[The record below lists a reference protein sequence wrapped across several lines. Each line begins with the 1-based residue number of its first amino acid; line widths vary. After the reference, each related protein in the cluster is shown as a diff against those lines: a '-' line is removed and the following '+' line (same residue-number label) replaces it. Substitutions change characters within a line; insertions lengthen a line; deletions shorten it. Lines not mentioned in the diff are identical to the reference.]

1 MKSYKLYIAA
11 LAAIGF
17 TMPACQQNEGIPE
30 QTVYSDEAIV
40 FTTPY
45 TVRSSVLRDG
55 DFNEGDQ
62 VGVIGYCNRG
72 THPDYP
78 NRESGPF
85 EWEAKKVFAQPDMF
99 YNTSLTYEGNG
110 YLAYSSYVTGENQRE
125 NGICPWYND
134 PTYLY
139 SFFAYYPY
147 VNVSG
152 KNNEG
157 MVSIDGQNNMGTIKL
172 TGRNDEGN
180 PSITYTMPYNAN
192 SSLDTDLELNRV
204 PDLMLA
210 YAIDRRQANG
220 AVPLSFRHMFTAL
233 QFEVNNYTDQ
243 NATIESIEIVGTKY
257 YRSLKVTGEQSG
269 YDVGNDWYN
278 GTFTVVSGQGV
289 TCPRGEGTIETGI
302 TPTKTPIADADG
314 DPITL
319 MFITDDDNNNDNKG
333 AIVDSNGSCEIRVN
347 IMGRSGTATMDLKN
361 NKTFNAGRRNIFS
374 INLVGNDIVLQLRPT
389 DTWEDDGDSDIV
401 FE

>member
-1 MKSYKLYIAA
+1 MMKSYKLYIAA
-11 LAAIGF
+11 LAAIVL
-17 TMPACQQNEGIPE
+17 TMPACRQDEGIPE
-30 QTVYSDEAIV
+30 QTEYSDEAIV

-45 TVRSSVLRDG
+45 SVRSSVLRNG
-55 DFNEGDQ
+55 DFNEGEQ

-72 THPDYP
+72 THPEYP
-78 NRESGPF
+78 DRESGPF
-85 EWEAKKVFAQPDMF
+85 EWEAKKVFAMPDMF

-110 YLAYSSYVTGENQRE
+110 YLAYSSYVTGTNDTEQ
-125 NGICPWYND
+125 GICPWYND

-147 VNVSG
+147 VSVSG
-152 KNNEG
+152 NNNEG
-157 MVSIDGQNNMGTIKL
+157 TVKIDGNNSGTIRL
-172 TGRNDEGN
+172 TERDHQGN
-180 PSITYTMPYNAN
+180 PSITYTMPYDV
-192 SSLDTDLELNRV
+192 SSSSGTSLALNRV

-220 AVPLSFRHMFTAL
+220 AVQLDFRHMFTAL
-233 QFEVNNYTDQ
+233 QFEVNNYTSQD
-243 NATIESIEIVGTKY
+243 ATIESIEIVGRNY
-257 YRSLKVTGEQSG
+257 YRSLTVTGEQSG
-269 YDVGNDWYN
+269 YDVGTDRYD

-302 TPTKTPIADADG
+302 MPTKTTIADADG

-333 AIVDSNGSCEIRVN
+333 AIVDSNGSCEIRVT
-347 IMGRSGTATMDLKN
+347 IAGRTGTAHMDLKE
-361 NKTFNAGRRNIFS
+361 NKTFNAGTRNIFS
-374 INLVGNDIVLQLRPT
+374 INLVGDDIVLQLRPT

>member
-11 LAAIGF
+11 LAAIVL
-17 TMPACQQNEGIPE
+17 TMPACRQDEGIPE
-30 QTVYSDEAIV
+30 QTEYSDEAIV

-45 TVRSSVLRDG
+45 SVRSSVLRNG
-55 DFNEGDQ
+55 DFNEGEQ

-72 THPDYP
+72 THPEYP
-78 NRESGPF
+78 DRESGPF
-85 EWEAKKVFAQPDMF
+85 EWEAKKVFAMPDMF

-110 YLAYSSYVTGENQRE
+110 YLAYSSYVTGTNDTEQ
-125 NGICPWYND
+125 GICPWYND

-147 VNVSG
+147 VSVSG
-152 KNNEG
+152 NNNEG
-157 MVSIDGQNNMGTIKL
+157 TVKIDGNNSGTIRL
-172 TGRNDEGN
+172 TERDHQGN
-180 PSITYTMPYNAN
+180 PSITYTMPYDV
-192 SSLDTDLELNRV
+192 SSSSGTSLALNRV

-220 AVPLSFRHMFTAL
+220 AVQLDFRHMFTAL
-233 QFEVNNYTDQ
+233 QFEVNNYTSQD
-243 NATIESIEIVGTKY
+243 ATIESIEIVGRNY
-257 YRSLKVTGEQSG
+257 YRSLTVTGEQSG
-269 YDVGNDWYN
+269 YDVGTDRYD

-302 TPTKTPIADADG
+302 MPTKTTIADADG

-333 AIVDSNGSCEIRVN
+333 AIVDSNGSCEIRVT
-347 IMGRSGTATMDLKN
+347 IAGRTGTAHMDLKE
-361 NKTFNAGRRNIFS
+361 NKTFNAGTRNIFS
-374 INLVGNDIVLQLRPT
+374 INLVGDDIVLQLRPT